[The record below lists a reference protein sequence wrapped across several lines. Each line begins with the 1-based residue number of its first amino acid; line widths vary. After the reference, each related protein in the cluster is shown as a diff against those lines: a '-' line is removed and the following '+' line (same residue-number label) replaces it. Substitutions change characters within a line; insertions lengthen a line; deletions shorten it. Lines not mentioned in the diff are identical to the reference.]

1 MSRAIRHLVVMMSC
15 ALAVSGV
22 AATASGAPP
31 ARHSLTMQ
39 AVGTPGATAT
49 GSSQFQVTGDT
60 AVRIAVAR
68 HSGGTT
74 RVVAGPDSAAPRAV
88 QFPAYVKSGTY
99 PRAVV
104 TVTPTSGAALS
115 PGASDFEF
123 GAVFRLDATST
134 GRSVDNGNNL
144 FQRGLYSDK
153 AQFKLQLDG
162 GRPSCLVRGSA
173 GQVFVRSATKVT
185 ANKWYRVTCARVGT
199 KVSVHVAPYG
209 SKAVPVRTVAS
220 GRSGTL
226 TFPSSQPAAV
236 GGKITRSGAV
246 VSGSTDQFNGAVAR
260 LWANRTPAGTSQ
272 R

>member
-1 MSRAIRHLVVMMSC
+1 MSRSIRSLGVLSAC
-15 ALAVSGV
+15 ALVVSGV
-22 AATASGAPP
+22 AGTASGATP

-39 AVGTPGATAT
+39 AVGTPGATASGT
-49 GSSQFQVTGDT
+49 SQFRVTGDT
-60 AVRIAVAR
+60 SVDIAVAR
-68 HSGGTT
+68 HSGGSTK
-74 RVVAGPDSAAPRAV
+74 VVAGPDGAAPRAV

-99 PRAVV
+99 PRAVIR
-104 TVTPTSGAALS
+104 VTPTSGAALS

-144 FQRGLYSDK
+144 FQRGLYSDP

-173 GQVFVRSATKVT
+173 GRVFVKSATRVT
-185 ANKWYRVTCARVGT
+185 ANKWYRVTCSRVGT
-199 KVSVHVAPYG
+199 LVSVQVAPYG
-209 SKAVPVRTVAS
+209 SNATPARAVAS

-236 GGKITRSGAV
+236 GGKITPSGAV
-246 VSGSTDQFNGAVAR
+246 VSGSTDQFNGAVAS
-260 LWANRTPAGTSQ
+260 LWANRVPAGT